1 MKLHLQIAALLLV
14 FLIIPV
20 KLIFAENYHIAG
32 YVLHENDSTPVRNEI
47 VEIRD
52 QSGANIISFLTND
65 HGLYSGFF
73 EVSPAYSP
81 YVIVELSRH
90 CGDSIIIYN
99 EEINLENP
107 YLTSNFFVC
116 NARPCH
122 ANFSYFQMGLESL
135 IFEFTD
141 VSEGDV
147 TSWLWDFEDGQ
158 FSTLQ
163 NPTHEFEQPGTYHV
177 KLTITGVNCDDSRV
191 KPVFAHFDNCVAQF
205 SYEQLNQ
212 GNNLVVQFTDKSLGN
227 FDEWFWDFDDGTYSN
242 EQNPIHVYDHAG
254 NYEVEL
260 SISGLGCSSNNH
272 QPILVLPGPDCFA
285 LFNSNQLNAPELKVE
300 FTDLSIGEADSWLW
314 DFGDGNTSDLQNPI
328 HHYENPGDFEVS
340 LTISNPN
347 CDDSFTR
354 PLTVKKD
361 TTCQANFDY
370 QQNSVLEPI
379 IEFTNLS
386 IGDDLLYFWDFGDGG
401 TSQETSPVHEFDA
414 LGIYDVKLK
423 VVGQGC
429 GDSLTKQIEVIGPA
443 PCQADFSYSSQSPE
457 ALEISF
463 INQSTGAINSFEW
476 DFGDGNFST
485 EENPVH
491 AYSQPG
497 IYIVELAVFA
507 EGCADSIQKTVEITE
522 PVFCE
527 AEFSF
532 TSQSPEAL
540 EISFTNQSTGT
551 INSFEWDFGDGNFSI
566 EENPVHSYSQPGS
579 YIVELAVF
587 AEGCADSIQKTIEIT
602 EPVLCEAAFLMEQE
616 YPQSRLVSFIN
627 QSVGNNLS
635 SSWDFGDG
643 SFSTETNPQHEYG
656 GPGLYT
662 VTLSIS
668 STNFCSD
675 TLSENLEIL
684 PALKLSGS
692 VLAGTNTLKL
702 GNVFLYKKETSGLLN
717 IFGQSSLE
725 TGSFNFSGLTPGNY
739 FVQAIPD
746 FSFPYPVIPNYFP
759 TYSGGKKSWSEALI
773 FETGSLPE
781 NIEINLLHFDDFFDG
796 EASISGKVVLNQGTQ
811 SFPVI
816 IYLTDEMN
824 TLLSYKIP
832 DEQSEFEFSAI
843 AYGNYNI
850 YPEKAGKTGQ
860 AFSVELTEAK
870 PGSHGIIFNETE
882 TAIIPDLTAIND
894 LNEAIVLISPN
905 PAGDFV
911 NLQIKNAFQNKN
923 CLTIYKSD
931 KSIVA
936 TYASIGSSFVF
947 DVSGL
952 SNGLYFLG
960 IETVSEKIFRKLIIQ
975 H

>member
-1 MKLHLQIAALLLV
+1 MKIKIQIAAFLMV
-14 FLIIPV
+14 FLMIPV

-32 YVLHENDSTPVRNEI
+32 YVLQENDSTPVRNEI
-47 VEIRD
+47 VEIHD
-52 QSGANIISFLTND
+52 QFGANIISFLTND

-90 CGDSIIIYN
+90 CGNSIFNYD
-99 EEINLENP
+99 EEINLLNP
-107 YLTSNFFVC
+107 YLTCNFFVC
-116 NARPCH
+116 DDHPCK
-122 ANFSYFQMGLESL
+122 ADFSWQQVMVDSL
-135 IFEFTD
+135 LYQFTD
-141 VSEGDV
+141 VSDGDF
-147 TSWLWDFEDGQ
+147 TEWLWDFEDGT
-158 FSTLQ
+158 FSTEQ
-163 NPTHEFEQPGTYHV
+163 NPSHKFEEQGTYHV
-177 KLTITGVNCDDSRV
+177 KLTITGKNCDDDQQRV
-191 KPVFAHFDNCVAQF
+191 VFAHFDDCVAQF

-212 GNNLVVQFTDKSLGN
+212 GNGLMVQFTDKSLGN
-227 FDEWFWDFDDGTYSN
+227 FDEWFWEFDDGGTSN
-242 EQNPIHVYDHAG
+242 EQNPIHEFDHPG
-254 NYEVEL
+254 NFDVKL
-260 SISGLGCSSNNH
+260 SIFGQGCSANTH
-272 QPILVLPGPDCFA
+272 QPVLVTPGPECFA

-314 DFGDGNTSDLQNPI
+314 DFGDGNASDLQNPVHI
-328 HHYENPGDFEVS
+328 YENAGDFEVT
-340 LTISNPN
+340 LTISSTN

-386 IGDDLLYFWDFGDGG
+386 VGENLLHYWDFGDGN
-401 TSQETSPVHEFDA
+401 TSQEISPIHEFGTF
-414 LGIYDVKLK
+414 GIYNVVLK
-423 VVGQGC
+423 VVGLGC
-429 GDSLTKQIEVIGPA
+429 ADSLTKQIEVIGPT
-443 PCQADFSYSSQSPE
+443 PCQADFSFTSQSPE
-457 ALEISF
+457 SLEISF

-476 DFGDGNFST
+476 DFGDGNFSF

-507 EGCADSIQKTVEITE
+507 VGCADSIQKTVEITE

-527 AEFSF
+527 ADFSF

-540 EISFTNQSTGT
+540 EISFTNQSTGA

-566 EENPVHSYSQPGS
+566 EESPVHSYSQPGI

-587 AEGCADSIQKTIEIT
+587 ADGCSDSIQKNIEIT
-602 EPVLCEAAFLMEQE
+602 EPVFCEAAFIIDQE
-616 YPQSRLVSFIN
+616 YPQSRLVSFTN
-627 QSVGNNLS
+627 QSVGTNIS

-643 SFSTETNPQHEYG
+643 TFSTETNPQHEYG
-656 GPGLYT
+656 GPGLFT

-668 STNFCSD
+668 STNLCSD
-675 TLSENLEIL
+675 TVSDNLEIL

-702 GNVFLYKKETSGLLN
+702 GNVFLYKKETSGVLN
-717 IFGQSSLE
+717 IFGLSSLE
-725 TGSFNFSGLTPGNY
+725 TRSFNFSGLTPGDY

-759 TYSGGKKSWSEALI
+759 TYSGEKANWPEATI
-773 FETGSLPE
+773 FETGTLPE
-781 NIEINLLHFDDFFDG
+781 NLQINLLHFDDFFDG
-796 EASISGKVVLNQGTQ
+796 EASISGRVFLNQGTQ

-816 IYLTDEMN
+816 IYLTDETN

-832 DEQSEFEFSAI
+832 NEQNEFEFSEI
-843 AYGNYNI
+843 PYGNYNI

-860 AFSVELTEAK
+860 AFSIELTEAK

-882 TAIIPDLTAIND
+882 TAIIPDLTAID
-894 LNEAIVLISPN
+894 EAAKAKVIISPN

-911 NLQIKNAFQNKN
+911 HLQIKNTFQNN
-923 CLTIYKSD
+923 NRLTIYKSD
-931 KSIVA
+931 KSIA
-936 TYASIGSSFVF
+936 AIYNFGGNSFIF
-947 DVSGL
+947 NVSGL
-952 SNGLYFLG
+952 SSGLYFLE
-960 IETVSEKIFRKLIIQ
+960 IETNAEKIFRKLIIQ